1 MPSAKILIVEDE
13 RVVAADLQGRLE
25 GIGYHVLD
33 VISSGAEAIEYAV
46 ANRPDLVL
54 MDITLRGGVDGIAAV
69 EEMRRR
75 IDVTVI
81 YLTAHSDEATLQRAK
96 ITDPFGYVL
105 KPFHERE
112 LLKTIEMA
120 LSKSTADKRLREHQH
135 WLSTTLQ
142 TINDAVITTDTEG
155 RIRLF
160 NPVAER
166 VTGWTSE
173 EAEGLGIDEVCI
185 FVKDEPRQS
194 SITPGDSVIMLSRGG
209 TRTHMRRI
217 VTPIRDARGATVGI
231 VHAFRDRSDRE
242 QVLSVF
248 DSITEAIY
256 VSDPASY
263 DLLYVNAHLQN
274 TLGGSLVGDKCYHA
288 LYGLDAPCQ
297 SCTNSLISRL
307 KGQPYRWEFHNPRLH
322 RDYLVTDKIIPWS
335 DGRDVRFELALDIT
349 EHKHAGRI
357 QSTVN
362 RIATLT
368 QESRSLEDIFRAV
381 HGIIAELM
389 PAENFYIA
397 LYDEVQDLLHF
408 PYFVDTVD
416 EAVPEMNPGRG
427 LTAYVLR
434 TGKSL
439 LATPAVFAELVA
451 SGEVESVGAPSVDW
465 LGVPLIAE
473 GKTFGVAVVQSYDER
488 IRFSRHEM
496 QLLEAVAPQI
506 ALSINKKRA
515 EEEMQALNRR
525 LRTVVETVA
534 DGITLSDANGKF
546 LIFNSHMQEITGYT
560 IDDANAS
567 PDFNAL
573 LYPDP
578 TAYREAI
585 ENLNGSLVAGFSRD
599 GETRVV
605 AKNGTV
611 KTLLM
616 STTVLPFATGN
627 LFLSAYRDISY
638 RKKVE
643 EALKEQ
649 SAFQQLMI
657 DAIPVPMYFKDA
669 TGYYLGCNKAFEIFA
684 GTAKET
690 LIGYTTA
697 SPGYSDNAS
706 RVLDLEQAVLR
717 DERTSMREIEIRD
730 AEGQTRIVQFHVA
743 PFSRSGQKVGGVV
756 AALLDITEI
765 KATEEKLRKVSRA
778 VEQSPASIVV
788 TDLEG
793 SIEYVNP
800 KFEEVS
806 GYSAAEAIGRNP
818 RILKSGH
825 TPRDVYRRMWQTLSQ
840 GKEWRGEFSNRRKD
854 GAVFWE
860 YASISPIRNAEGKT
874 THYVAVKEDITERK
888 KIEQELIRLA
898 HVTHSIREFVLITD
912 TRGRISYA
920 NRAVTDRFGYT
931 LNELIGKQVAILL
944 SPGISSDM
952 VRGAMRGTM
961 QGGWSGDLVG
971 LSKTGEEFWMSL
983 TTSVLS
989 HENRFLGV
997 VIVSR
1002 DITDRKRAEEQL
1014 RKSETQFRLLWEKSR
1029 DGMRLSDA
1037 EGRILMVNNGFCELV
1052 NLSRAELE
1060 GNTIAVVYKNALQS
1074 HELKN
1079 YKDRFADRGVAAY
1092 VEKEDLLWNDRAVWF
1107 AVSNAF
1113 IEGGGQPPILLSIFR
1128 DITERKVAEGQL
1140 ARHASDL
1147 FIAKSKAEE
1156 QARML
1161 EIQAVEL
1168 RQAKEEALQASQFK
1182 SEFVANMSHEIRTP
1196 MNGVIGMTGMLF
1208 DTPLTAEQREYAD
1221 IIRTSGDAL
1230 LSIIND
1236 ILDFSKIEAGKMSLE
1251 CIDFDLRTTV
1261 EEAVDLLAPKA
1272 HEKSLDLSC
1281 VVYDDVPGA
1290 LNGDPGRLRQILVNL
1305 VSNAVKFT
1313 EKGEVSVRVT
1323 LQEDLVDS
1331 VRLRFEVADTG
1342 IGISADARGRLF
1354 QAFSQADGSTTRKYG
1369 GTGLG
1374 LRISKQLVE
1383 LMRGSI
1389 DVRSEPCTGSTFW
1402 FTARLARQV
1411 LATEP
1416 GHHELNTGGNGKQP
1430 GPQETTL
1437 QSHSPNVAVAV
1448 RALRVLVAED
1458 NMANQ
1463 KVALKMLTKLGCRA
1477 DVVANG
1483 QEAVDALRTVPYDLV
1498 FMDCNMPDVDG
1509 FTATEMIR
1517 KMEAND
1523 KHTVVIAMTAN
1534 ALKGDRDRCLAA
1546 GMDDYVSKPVS
1557 QKALEDIVNEWREK
1571 TMQESSAGIAAT
1583 ERHRDVEEPAID
1595 RARLDELAEL
1605 GDEEDPEWIMSIL
1618 QKFEEDTASR
1628 VVKLVVAAETGDAP
1642 ALGQTAHALKGSC
1655 SNLGAMQMASIAE
1668 GLQALGQSGS
1678 TTGAADMVHA
1688 LETAFARAKA
1698 AIEQYTS
1705 TREHVR

>member
-13 RVVAADLQGRLE
+13 RIVAADLQGRLE
-25 GIGYHVLD
+25 RIGYDVLD
-33 VISSGAEAIEYAV
+33 VISSGAEAVKYAI
-46 ANRPDLVL
+46 AHRPDLVL
-54 MDITLRGGVDGIAAV
+54 MDITLRGGMDGVAAA
-69 EEMRRR
+69 EEMRGQ
-75 IDVTVI
+75 IDVTVV

-105 KPFHERE
+105 KPFDERE

-120 LSKSTADKRLREHQH
+120 LYKSATDKRLREHQH

-142 TINDAVITTDTEG
+142 TIADAVVTTDTEG
-155 RIRLF
+155 RIHLF

-166 VTGWTSE
+166 VTGWTTA
-173 EAEGLGIDEVCI
+173 EAEGRSIDEVCAY
-185 FVKDEPRQS
+185 VNDEARQS
-194 SITPGDSVIMLSRGG
+194 SLASDDAVVVLSRSG
-209 TRTHMRRI
+209 TRTHMQRI
-217 VTPIRDARGATVGI
+217 VTPIRDARGATVGT
-231 VHAFRDRSDRE
+231 VYAFRDRSDRE

-256 VSDPASY
+256 VSDPASH
-263 DLLYVNAHLQN
+263 DLLYANAHLQN
-274 TLGGSLVGDKCYHA
+274 TLGGPLVGEKCYRA

-297 SCTNSLISRL
+297 FCTNPVISTL
-307 KGQPYRWEFHNPRLH
+307 KGQAYRWEFHNPRLN
-322 RDYLVTDKIIPWS
+322 RDYLVTDKIITWS

-368 QESRSLEDIFRAV
+368 QEMRSLEDLFRAV

-389 PAENFYIA
+389 PAQNFYIA
-397 LYDEVQDLLHF
+397 LHDEVHDLLHF

-416 EAVPEMNPGRG
+416 EVPPAINPGHG

-439 LATPAVFAELVA
+439 LASPAVFAELIA

-473 GKTFGVAVVQSYDER
+473 GKTIGVAVVQSYDER
-488 IRFSRHEM
+488 VRFSRHEM
-496 QLLEAVAPQI
+496 QLLEAVAPQV
-506 ALSINKKRA
+506 ALSINKKKA
-515 EEEMQALNRR
+515 EEEMQELNNR
-525 LRTVVETVA
+525 LRTVLETVA
-534 DGITLSDANGKF
+534 DGITLSDVHGRF

-560 IDDANAS
+560 IEEANTS

-578 TAYREAI
+578 AAYRDTVET
-585 ENLNGSLVAGFSRD
+585 LNESLVAGFSRD
-599 GETRVV
+599 VETRVF

-649 SAFQQLMI
+649 SVFQQLMI
-657 DAIPVPMYFKDA
+657 DAIPVPVYFKDA
-669 TGYYLGCNKAFEIFA
+669 TGYYLGCNKAFETFS
-684 GTAKET
+684 GTAKES
-690 LIGYTTA
+690 LIGYTTTG
-697 SPGYSDNAS
+697 PGYTDSGSN
-706 RVLDLEQAVLR
+706 VLDLEQAVLR
-717 DERTSMREIEIRD
+717 DERTTMREIEIRD
-730 AEGQTRIVQFHVA
+730 ADGQARIVQFHVA
-743 PFSRSGQKVGGVV
+743 PFSRSGQKAGGVV

-765 KATEEKLRKVSRA
+765 KATEEQLRKVSRA

-818 RILKSGH
+818 RILNSGN
-825 TPRDVYRRMWQTLSQ
+825 TPHDVYRRMWQTLLQ

-854 GAVFWE
+854 GAIFWE
-860 YASISPIRNAEGKT
+860 YASISPIRNGEGKT

-898 HVTHSIREFVLITD
+898 HVTRSIREFVLITD

-931 LNELIGKQVAILL
+931 LNELIGKQVSILL
-944 SPGISSDM
+944 SPGMPSTM
-952 VRGAMRGTM
+952 LRGAMRGTM
-961 QGGWSGDLVG
+961 QGGWSGDIVG
-971 LSKTGEEFWMSL
+971 LSKKGEEFWMSL
-983 TTSVLS
+983 TTSLLS
-989 HENRFLGV
+989 HENRFLGI

-1037 EGRILMVNNGFCELV
+1037 DGRILMVNNAFCELV

-1060 GNTIAVVYKNALQS
+1060 SRTIAVVYTNGLQD
-1074 HELKN
+1074 HVLKH
-1079 YKDRFADRGVAAY
+1079 YQEQFAGRNVAAY
-1092 VEKEDLLWNDRAVWF
+1092 FEKQNLLWNDRSVWF

-1113 IEGGGQPPILLSIFR
+1113 IEGEGQPPILLSIFR

-1147 FIAKSKAEE
+1147 FVAKSKAEE

-1196 MNGVIGMTGMLF
+1196 MNGVIGMTGMLL
-1208 DTPLTAEQREYAD
+1208 DTPLTGEQREYAE

-1272 HEKSLDLSC
+1272 HQKGLELSC
-1281 VVYDDVPGA
+1281 AVYNDVPVA

-1323 LQEDLVDS
+1323 LQENLVDS

-1374 LRISKQLVE
+1374 LRISKQLAE
-1383 LMRGSI
+1383 LMGGSI
-1389 DVRSEPCTGSTFW
+1389 DVRSEPGVGSTFW

-1411 LATEP
+1411 LTADP
-1416 GHHELNTGGNGKQP
+1416 RHRELTAGANGEKPRLQGMPLQTPSSNVTG
-1430 GPQETTL
+1430 
-1437 QSHSPNVAVAV
+1437 AA

-1458 NMANQ
+1458 NIVNQ
-1463 KVALKMLTKLGCRA
+1463 KVALRMLTKLGCRA

-1498 FMDCNMPDVDG
+1498 FMDCNMPEVDG

-1517 KMEAND
+1517 QMEGGD
-1523 KHTVVIAMTAN
+1523 KHTIIIAMTAN
-1534 ALKGDRDRCLAA
+1534 ALKGDRDKCLAA

-1557 QKALEDIVNEWREK
+1557 QKALADIVNEWREK
-1571 TMQESSAGIAAT
+1571 TMQQGPTGIVDT
-1583 ERHRDVEEPAID
+1583 ERRGDAEEPAID

-1628 VVKLVVAAETGDAP
+1628 IVKLVVAAETGDAT

-1655 SNLGAMQMASIAE
+1655 SNLGAMQMASIAQE
-1668 GLQALGQSGS
+1668 LQALGKRGT
-1678 TTGAADMVHA
+1678 TTGAADLVQA
-1688 LETAFARAKA
+1688 LEVAFARAKTG
-1698 AIEQYTS
+1698 IEQYTA
-1705 TREHVR
+1705 TREQVR